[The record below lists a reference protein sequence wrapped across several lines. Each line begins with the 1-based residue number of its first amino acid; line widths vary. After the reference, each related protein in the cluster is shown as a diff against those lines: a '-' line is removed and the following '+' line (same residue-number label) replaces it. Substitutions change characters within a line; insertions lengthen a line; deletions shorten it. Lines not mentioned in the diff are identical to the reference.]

1 MRAMHTPQIFR
12 RYSNQGIRRATL
24 ILVAPLLVI
33 TVGGTAAIVPA
44 SSAAVGGHSSQ
55 RVITAI
61 GAENEYANVIGQ
73 IGGRYV
79 KVSSILSNPNTD
91 PHTFESSPSVA
102 EEVST
107 AQLIVQNG
115 VGYDSFMSKIESAS
129 PSSSRKI
136 ITVQTLLGL
145 PDDTPNPHL
154 WYNPETMPTVA
165 LAIATD
171 LAAFDPSEASYF
183 EANLKAFDNSLTP
196 WLNAI
201 VEFATKHSGT
211 TVATTEPVADYTLN
225 AIGADNLTPFGLQAD
240 IMNGVDPSPQD
251 ISLEE
256 NLFSNHKVKVFVY
269 NQQVVDSLTDSFRT
283 AAEKAGIPVVGVY
296 ETMPTPGYDY
306 QTWMLAEV
314 EALEKAVAKKVSTEH
329 L

>member
-1 MRAMHTPQIFR
+1 M
-12 RYSNQGIRRATL
+12 
-24 ILVAPLLVI
+24 
-33 TVGGTAAIVPA
+33 PA
-44 SSAAVGGHSSQ
+44 SAAPVLGHSPQ

-79 KVSSILSNPNTD
+79 KVSSILNNPNTD

-102 EEVST
+102 EEVSA

-115 VGYDSFMSKIESAS
+115 VGYDSFMNKIESAS

-183 EANLKAFDNSLTP
+183 EANLKAFDNSLY
-196 WLNAI
+196 AV
-201 VEFATKHSGT
+201 VERNRRIRG
-211 TVATTEPVADYTLN
+211 
-225 AIGADNLTPFGLQAD
+225 
-240 IMNGVDPSPQD
+240 
-251 ISLEE
+251 
-256 NLFSNHKVKVFVY
+256 
-269 NQQVVDSLTDSFRT
+269 
-283 AAEKAGIPVVGVY
+283 
-296 ETMPTPGYDY
+296 
-306 QTWMLAEV
+306 
-314 EALEKAVAKKVSTEH
+314 EALRH
-329 L
+329 QRGDH